1 MVRTRAAAISL
12 ETFRRNSRTAVIK
25 CKGIK
30 FAAADICARLH
41 ALPCHAGCTA
51 AAVANLAAARRA
63 HAAAITAA
71 KAAFVEAL
79 PSLVK
84 LMQDTELASNA
95 AGIHRLVS
103 MCHAEGIF
111 DPLHFFELP
120 SWELLGIMSQLSL
133 STLMQQTKLLLALC
147 TLRKASPAIA
157 RQLKT
162 LWNLGSGWR

>member
-1 MVRTRAAAISL
+1 MRTRAAAISL
-12 ETFRRNSRTAVIK
+12 ETFRRNSRTAEIK

-41 ALPCHAGCTA
+41 ALPGCTA

-63 HAAAITAA
+63 HAAAITAVE
-71 KAAFVEAL
+71 AAFVETL

-120 SWELLGIMSQLSL
+120 SWALLGIMSQLSL

-147 TLRKASPAIA
+147 TLRKASPAIGD
-157 RQLKT
+157 
-162 LWNLGSGWR
+162 N

>member
-103 MCHAEGIF
+103 MCHAVRR
-111 DPLHFFELP
+111 PLLPELG
-120 SWELLGIMSQLSL
+120 LGAGLQ
-133 STLMQQTKLLLALC
+133 
-147 TLRKASPAIA
+147 
-157 RQLKT
+157 RQGAG
-162 LWNLGSGWR
+162 WSGSCQRV